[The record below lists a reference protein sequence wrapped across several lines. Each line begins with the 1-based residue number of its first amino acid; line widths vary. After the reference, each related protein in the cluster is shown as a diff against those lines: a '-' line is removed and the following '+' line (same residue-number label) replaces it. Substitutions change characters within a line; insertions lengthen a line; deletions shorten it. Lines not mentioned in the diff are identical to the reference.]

1 MKSIS
6 RHLILAG
13 LTIVGTII
21 ACSNIKNE
29 TTTVTST
36 STTQTPTQKAQP
48 TSKEFKE
55 YWYAGNA
62 ELTSFELEQARYGEI
77 HKGKAVLV
85 YVTEDFNPVKQV
97 KADEQRANNVPI
109 LKLNATKKF
118 YTGIYPYS
126 VMTSTFYPVA
136 NNQHAMKVSFSM
148 QEWCGH
154 VFMQLNNREQFQLDS
169 YSYFERESDQQF
181 TLEKTF
187 LEDEL
192 WTKLRIDPSQ
202 LPTGTHQIIP
212 SFELIRMRHIPAKAY
227 SANTTLE
234 TADETSSYTI
244 SYPDLNR
251 TLEIQFRTNFPHDI
265 LGWTETTGNSSGK
278 LTTKAKRIHQLKT
291 AYWSKNSVKDSILRK
306 ELGL

>member
-13 LTIVGTII
+13 LTVVGTII
-21 ACSNIKNE
+21 ACSNVKSE
-29 TTTVTST
+29 TSTVTSK
-36 STTQTPTQKAQP
+36 STKQTPTQKAQP
-48 TSKEFKE
+48 TSKAFND

-97 KADEQRANNVPI
+97 KADQQRANNVPI

-169 YSYFERESDQQF
+169 YSYFERESDQQI
-181 TLEKTF
+181 TLDKTIV
-187 LEDEL
+187 EDEL
-192 WTKLRIDPSQ
+192 WTKLRISPSQ
-202 LPTGTHQIIP
+202 LPVGTYQIIP
-212 SFELIRMRHIPAKAY
+212 SFELIRMRHISVKAY
-227 SANTTLE
+227 SATTTLE
-234 TADETSSYTI
+234 ASGEISSYTI
-244 SYPDLNR
+244 TYPDLNR
-251 TLEIQFRTNFPHDI
+251 TLEIQFKTSFPHDV
-265 LGWTETTGNSSGK
+265 LGWTETIGSSSRK
-278 LTTKAKRIHQLKT
+278 LTTKAKRINQLKT

>member
-13 LTIVGTII
+13 LTVVGTII
-21 ACSNIKNE
+21 ACSNVKSE
-29 TTTVTST
+29 TSTVTSKSTKQT
-36 STTQTPTQKAQP
+36 STQKAQP
-48 TSKEFKE
+48 TSKAFND

-97 KADEQRANNVPI
+97 KADQQRANNVPI

-169 YSYFERESDQQF
+169 YSYFERESDQQI
-181 TLEKTF
+181 TLDKTIV
-187 LEDEL
+187 EDEL
-192 WTKLRIDPSQ
+192 WTKLRINPSQ
-202 LPTGTHQIIP
+202 LPVGTHQIIP
-212 SFELIRMRHIPAKAY
+212 SFELIRMRHISAKAY
-227 SANTTLE
+227 SATTTLE
-234 TADETSSYTI
+234 ASGEISSYTI
-244 SYPDLNR
+244 TYPDLNR
-251 TLEIQFRTNFPHDI
+251 TLEIQFKTSFPHDV
-265 LGWTETTGNSSGK
+265 LGWTETIGSSSRK
-278 LTTKAKRIHQLKT
+278 LTTKAKRINQLKT

>member
-1 MKSIS
+1 
-6 RHLILAG
+6 LAG
-13 LTIVGTII
+13 LTVVGTII
-21 ACSNIKNE
+21 ACSNVKSE
-29 TTTVTST
+29 TSTVTSK
-36 STTQTPTQKAQP
+36 STKQTPTQKAQP
-48 TSKEFKE
+48 TSKAFND

-97 KADEQRANNVPI
+97 KADQQRANNVPI

-154 VFMQLNNREQFQLDS
+154 VFMQLNNQEQFQLDS
-169 YSYFERESDQQF
+169 YSYFERESDQQI
-181 TLEKTF
+181 TLDKTIV
-187 LEDEL
+187 EDEL
-192 WTKLRIDPSQ
+192 WTKLRINPSQ
-202 LPTGTHQIIP
+202 LPVGTYQIIP
-212 SFELIRMRHIPAKAY
+212 SFELIRMRHISAKAY
-227 SANTTLE
+227 SATTTLE
-234 TADETSSYTI
+234 ASGEISSYTI
-244 SYPDLNR
+244 TYPDLNR
-251 TLEIQFRTNFPHDI
+251 TLEIQFKTSFPHDV
-265 LGWTETTGNSSGK
+265 LGWTETIGSSSRK
-278 LTTKAKRIHQLKT
+278 LTTKAKRINQLKT

>member
-13 LTIVGTII
+13 LTVVGTII
-21 ACSNIKNE
+21 ACSNVKSE
-29 TTTVTST
+29 TSTVTSK
-36 STTQTPTQKAQP
+36 STKQTPTQKAQP
-48 TSKEFKE
+48 TSKAFND

-97 KADEQRANNVPI
+97 KADQQRANNVPI

-181 TLEKTF
+181 TLDKTIV
-187 LEDEL
+187 EDEL
-192 WTKLRIDPSQ
+192 WTKLRINPSQ
-202 LPTGTHQIIP
+202 LPVGTHQIIP
-212 SFELIRMRHIPAKAY
+212 SFELIRMRHISAKAY
-227 SANTTLE
+227 SATTTLE
-234 TADETSSYTI
+234 ASGEISSYTI
-244 SYPDLNR
+244 TYPDLNR
-251 TLEIQFRTNFPHDI
+251 TLEIQFKTSFPHDV
-265 LGWTETTGNSSGK
+265 LGWTETIGSSSRK
-278 LTTKAKRIHQLKT
+278 LTTKAKRINQLKT

>member
-13 LTIVGTII
+13 LTVVGTII
-21 ACSNIKNE
+21 ACSNVKSE
-29 TTTVTST
+29 TSTVTSK
-36 STTQTPTQKAQP
+36 STKQTPTQKAQP
-48 TSKEFKE
+48 TSKAFND

-97 KADEQRANNVPI
+97 KADQQRANNVPI

-154 VFMQLNNREQFQLDS
+154 VFMQLNNQEQFQLDS
-169 YSYFERESDQQF
+169 YSYFERESDQQI
-181 TLEKTF
+181 TLDKTIV
-187 LEDEL
+187 EDEL
-192 WTKLRIDPSQ
+192 WTKLRINPSQ
-202 LPTGTHQIIP
+202 LPVGTYQIIP
-212 SFELIRMRHIPAKAY
+212 SFELIRMRHISAKAY
-227 SANTTLE
+227 SATTTLE
-234 TADETSSYTI
+234 ASGEISSYTI
-244 SYPDLNR
+244 TYPDLNR
-251 TLEIQFRTNFPHDI
+251 TLEIQFKTSFPHDV
-265 LGWTETTGNSSGK
+265 LGWTETIGSSSRK
-278 LTTKAKRIHQLKT
+278 LTTKAKRINQLKT